1 MILALRGYFRKY
13 IENSK
18 KAGKGMGITKKILIA
33 DEESFSRVCS
43 AILEFEG
50 YSIDVAGNVGRSS
63 PDLHERDIG
72 LVITSYP
79 DGGHFIDTARQ
90 NNIPLIIL
98 SDQLNGDVVNML
110 GCAPNTYCMIK
121 PLNYQKFR
129 TLVRDVLS
137 GEQVVRDGLNIL

>member
-1 MILALRGYFRKY
+1 MTITMKRGV
-13 IENSK
+13 
-18 KAGKGMGITKKILIA
+18 GMEKTKKILIA

-50 YSIDVAGNVGRSS
+50 YSIDVAQNIGGSS
-63 PDLHERDIG
+63 RNFQDRNIG

-79 DGGHFIDTARQ
+79 DGGHYINEAHQ
-90 NNIPLIIL
+90 NNIPIIIL
-98 SDQLNGDVVNML
+98 SDQLNGDIVNVL

-137 GEQVVRDGLNIL
+137 GEQIARDGLNII

>member
-1 MILALRGYFRKY
+1 MTQ
-13 IENSK
+13 
-18 KAGKGMGITKKILIA
+18 TKRILIA
-33 DEESFSRVCS
+33 DDESFSRVCS

-50 YSIDVAGNVGRSS
+50 YSIDVARNLKRL
-63 PDLHERDIG
+63 PHDLNERNIG

-79 DGGHFIDTARQ
+79 DGEHYITKARQ

-98 SDQLNGDVVNML
+98 SDQLNGDIMNVL

-129 TLVRDVLS
+129 VLIHDVLS
-137 GEQVVRDGLNIL
+137 GEQTVKNGLNIL